1 MSHIGK
7 EPIKIPKDLTIKI
20 EKSKITFNGKLGS
33 ITYTLPPSVKINI
46 EGNKLYI
53 HSTDSKLWGT
63 SRSNIN
69 CLILGVT
76 QGISLKLQLIGIG
89 YRAKEENGKLI
100 INVGFSHPLIF
111 DIPAGITIKM
121 LKPTLI
127 LIQGIDYQLVTKVG
141 SQIRLLKAPEPYK
154 GKGIRYIDEIITTK
168 EGKKK

>member
-89 YRAKEENGKLI
+89 YRAKEENGKLETH
-100 INVGFSHPLIF
+100 VSRKFHLEF
-111 DIPAGITIKM
+111 E
-121 LKPTLI
+121 
-127 LIQGIDYQLVTKVG
+127 Q
-141 SQIRLLKAPEPYK
+141 
-154 GKGIRYIDEIITTK
+154 
-168 EGKKK
+168 KKIS